1 MKRRKSRKW
10 ISLSVILS
18 LSVSL
23 LSGIGAVTIPSQAA
37 GYGLSNPT
45 TSGGVTTWDCVWFGN
60 YWQNDTNGDGTANQS
75 DKKQPIK
82 WRVLSVNGDDAFL
95 LADQCLDCQPY
106 NTESTSVT
114 WETCT
119 LRTWLNQDFY
129 SAAFSSAEQSAVKT
143 TAVVNEDNPYND
155 TEGGNNTTD
164 KVYLLSLSEV
174 TNSAY
179 GFSTDWSDSSDWSD
193 SDKARYG
200 KSTEYAK
207 NQGAW
212 VINTSTD
219 SAGNSYWWLR
229 SPGYY
234 SDDAASV
241 DNDGC
246 VYADGI
252 YVIDNYRGVRP
263 ALHLNLSS
271 SQWSYAGTVSA
282 DGTGS
287 ETGAEPSNDSQSTSN
302 NSHNDYV
309 GKSDTNNSDFK
320 IGSKVEFNIPSDVP
334 IIGGGKCSLDFD
346 NIPVQFNRE
355 GNTFQLGIGVS
366 DLKKLKKDGWF
377 TFKKFVET
385 QKEDYRKGIN
395 SLLASKFGTATMG
408 MSVKPKIS
416 CYGYVEGTITS
427 DGVQSVGGKM
437 MIEIKVKAS
446 QEWQTTV
453 VVVPVVIKA
462 SGEVGVKGTVS
473 VGFDFSKSSV
483 YLNGKLDLTLPK
495 IKLSAGVGVA
505 YIADV
510 SVYGSAENKISI
522 SSDQGVS
529 ASLTGELGVSAKAF
543 CFSYEKALLKGT
555 WNYYTGTSK
564 LKNAPRI
571 ISSSAENEDEW
582 EIDDTDTSGWNSST
596 VSMENRENQ
605 TVTTTIL
612 QNNTY
617 SEASPKLLQTENG
630 TKVLTYI
637 AAINGRTQG
646 NQYALVY
653 SVYDEESRR
662 WSEPKV
668 VDGDE
673 TADFYPD
680 AAVKGNEVYFT
691 WCNLKEKI
699 SPSELG
705 EKTPN
710 DIASLSEIKVA
721 KMDVASGTVLA
732 KIVTNNSCL
741 DILPDIEVLKN
752 NIYLGYCENRDS
764 DFLQM
769 TGENNL
775 HLGTLD
781 STLSYNELKSVDVD
795 EPVKDLAVGELDNK
809 VQLGYAENDGNLSRI
824 CLLDADREVKTVEST
839 QEQVSGLSFAEIG
852 GEQSLLWMAQNEDG
866 SKLNRVISA
875 DGSASSFLSDIG
887 LNGDYCVVN
896 EEGRDIILCAEN
908 AGEDGGKI
916 TGYIWDGDVSDRIDF
931 MQTKGNALALTAVK
945 GNDNY
950 LISYLDSVADI
961 GENSVDTQTNL
972 CAAVVSNK
980 EIDAINNV
988 DYLEEEFVS
997 GAETTISVEVK
1008 NDGFAQTESGT
1019 YVAVFLDGSEVGRQA
1034 LTTLS
1039 PGETEEIE
1047 VNLDLPDN
1055 IKKLSDF
1062 CVKIVKDE
1070 IEQDSYVTK
1079 VGSPDLSIDVSKNG
1093 DKADVVI
1100 QNESSFET
1108 EAVLEIYDTDEEGN
1122 LLDTINLGTLDAEN
1136 SVTQEISLEQY
1147 QENGIESLMFVAKS
1161 AETELFTCNNTISVY
1176 IGENELKTL
1185 NYIQASKDKTAYLI
1199 GDKLTLNDL
1208 YVEAVYTDD
1217 TSQLINT
1224 YKTNADSINMSV
1236 AGEKTLTV
1244 EYEEVGEKRTVSI
1257 PIYVKAGSTTAA
1269 GRSSSV
1275 KNMTAGTTGKTT
1287 TQKSTVKKPAKVKS
1301 LKVKN
1306 KKKKK
1311 AVLTFKK
1318 VSGAKGYQIQYAL
1331 NKKFTKRKKS
1341 KFTKKAKYTVKK
1353 LKKKKT
1359 YYFRVRAYKVVNG
1372 TKKYGKWSAVKKL
1385 KIKK

>member
-1 MKRRKSRKW
+1 MKRKKSRKW

-18 LSVSL
+18 LVVSL
-23 LSGIGAVTIPSQAA
+23 LSGIGAVAIPSQAA
-37 GYGLSNPT
+37 GYGLSNPR
-45 TSGGVTTWDCVWFGN
+45 TSAGVRTWDCVWFGN

-95 LADQCLDCQPY
+95 LADQCLDCQQF
-106 NTESTSVT
+106 NEEWVDVT

-155 TEGGNNTTD
+155 YREGGNNTTD
-164 KVYLLSLSEV
+164 KVYLLSLSEIE
-174 TNSAY
+174 NAIY
-179 GFSTDWSDSSDWSD
+179 GFLPDSTEGNIT
-193 SDKARYG
+193 RYS

-207 NQGAW
+207 NQGAY
-212 VINTSTD
+212 VSTSTD
-219 SAGNSYWWLR
+219 YAGNSSWWLR
-229 SPGYY
+229 SPGMGANRVYFVDCDGY
-234 SDDAASV
+234 AFHAGDNVDCDA
-241 DNDGC
+241 
-246 VYADGI
+246 I
-252 YVIDNYRGVRP
+252 GVRP

-282 DGTGS
+282 DGTVS

-320 IGSKVEFNIPSDVP
+320 IGSKVEFNIPADVP

-346 NIPVQFNRE
+346 DIPVQFNRE
-355 GNTFQLGIGVS
+355 GNTFQLGIGVK
-366 DLKKLKKDGWF
+366 DLKNLKKDGWF

-408 MSVKPKIS
+408 MSVKPKIN

-564 LKNAPRI
+564 LKNAPYI
-571 ISSSAENEDEW
+571 INSSGAENEDEW
-582 EIDDTDTSGWNSST
+582 EIDDTHTSGWNSST

-617 SEASPKLLQTENG
+617 SEASPKLLQTDNG

-637 AAINGRTQG
+637 TAINGRTQG

-653 SVYDEESRR
+653 SVYDEESRK

-721 KMDVASGTVLA
+721 KLDVTSGTVLSRT
-732 KIVTNNSCL
+732 VTNNSCL
-741 DILPDIEVLKN
+741 DILPVVEVLKN
-752 NIYLGYCENRDS
+752 NTYLGYCENRDS

-795 EPVKDLAVGELDNK
+795 EPVKDLAVGELENK

-824 CLLDADREVKTVEST
+824 CLLDADSEVKTVEYT

-852 GEQSLLWMAQNEDG
+852 GEQSLLWMAQNEDD

-916 TGYIWDGDVSDRIDF
+916 TGYIWDEDVSDRIDF

-1008 NDGFAQTESGT
+1008 NDGFAQTEGGT

-1039 PGETEEIE
+1039 PGETEKIE

-1079 VGSPDLSIDVSKNG
+1079 VGSPDLSIEVSKNG
-1093 DKADVVI
+1093 NTANVII

-1108 EAVLEIYDTDEEGN
+1108 DAVLEIYDTDEEGN

-1217 TSQLINT
+1217 TSQLITT

-1236 AGEKTLTV
+1236 AGEKILTV

-1257 PIYVKAGSTTAA
+1257 PIYVKAGSTTAT
-1269 GRSSSV
+1269 GGNSTI
-1275 KNMTAGTTGKTT
+1275 KNTTTGTTGKTT

-1331 NKKFTKRKKS
+1331 NKKFTKGKKS

-1359 YYFRVRAYKVVNG
+1359 YYFRVRAYKIVNG